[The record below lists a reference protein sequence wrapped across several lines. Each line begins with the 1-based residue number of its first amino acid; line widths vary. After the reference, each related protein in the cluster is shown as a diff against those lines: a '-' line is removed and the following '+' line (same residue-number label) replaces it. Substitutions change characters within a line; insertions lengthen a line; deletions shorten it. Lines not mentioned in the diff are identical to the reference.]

1 MPSNNRLLRSG
12 VKVEKVKQVE
22 AIDPEFGWPK
32 RLYHNDNRTGEVFQ
46 TKSEQEKAFKLGW
59 VESPAGFKGKE
70 KTREELL
77 DEREKALDKRERAL
91 AEKEENDTST
101 FDSLLSDKKSK
112 SDLSD
117 KKTKKGEK

>member
-1 MPSNNRLLRSG
+1 MPSNNRLLRTG
-12 VKVEKVKQVE
+12 VKVEKAKQAK
-22 AIDPEFGWPK
+22 AIDPELGWPK

-77 DEREKALDKRERAL
+77 DEREKALDKREKEL
-91 AEKEENDTST
+91 EEKEKPV
-101 FDSLLSDKKSK
+101 FGSLLSDKKSK